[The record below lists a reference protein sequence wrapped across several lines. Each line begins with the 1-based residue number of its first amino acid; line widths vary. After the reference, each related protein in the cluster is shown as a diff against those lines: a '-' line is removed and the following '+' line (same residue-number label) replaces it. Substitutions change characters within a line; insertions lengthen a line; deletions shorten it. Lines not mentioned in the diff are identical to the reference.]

1 MSSHRTA
8 SATAI
13 GALAEVYRAA
23 NSFHPVR
30 TDAAAVVEGLA
41 DLVAPRLTAP
51 FVERQDR
58 LAYVIRWLEDV
69 DDPEAEAFAN
79 LVRERAEQVVPPK
92 GLRSEGI
99 RR

>member
-1 MSSHRTA
+1 
-8 SATAI
+8 
-13 GALAEVYRAA
+13 
-23 NSFHPVR
+23 
-30 TDAAAVVEGLA
+30 VEGLA